1 MNGSLDK
8 PHMKSRTIKLKN
20 ELYSLCETHQL
31 TEQECRGADLY
42 LNKVLD
48 VIEEYGY

>member
-8 PHMKSRTIKLKN
+8 PHMEARAIKLKN
-20 ELYSLCETHQL
+20 ELYARCERH
-31 TEQECRGADLY
+31 EMSYEECRGADEH

-48 VIEEYGY
+48 VIHEYAY

>member
-8 PHMKSRTIKLKN
+8 PHMEARAIKLKN
-20 ELYSLCETHQL
+20 ELYAKCERH
-31 TEQECRGADLY
+31 EMSHEECRGAEQY

-48 VIEEYGY
+48 AIQEYAY